1 MTPPLPQDLAALA
14 AGGKRALA
22 GALCALET
30 AAADPRLAALLD
42 EALASPRGM
51 AIGLTGPPGVGKSTL
66 VNAMIARLRARG
78 DTVAVIAVDPSSRR
92 SGGALLGD
100 RTRIETDP
108 EDSGVFLRSMAAR
121 DRLGGL
127 AAISFPAMV
136 LMRALF
142 DLVIVETV
150 GVGQSETEIA
160 EAADLVVL
168 CVQPG
173 SGDALQFMKA
183 GVMETPDVVLVT
195 KGDVGAAAR
204 RAKADVKGALSLAAG
219 DVDPADVTIAARS
232 VSPEM
237 LAADAEAPR
246 TLDFAA
252 LDAMPHADGD
262 AEWQCLATAIYFESR
277 GEPLAG
283 QIAVAE
289 VVLNRRDARNY
300 PNSICGVT
308 NQGAGSGRGCQ
319 FSYACDGR
327 SDVMQS
333 AVPRE
338 RAGKLAR
345 MLIDGRPRTVTDGA
359 THFHATYVRP
369 DWSRR
374 FTRTAAIGNHVFYR
388 QGAQLASR

>member
-1 MTPPLPQDLAALA
+1 MNRYGPAPARRNLA
-14 AGGKRALA
+14 
-22 GALCALET
+22 
-30 AAADPRLAALLD
+30 
-42 EALASPRGM
+42 
-51 AIGLTGPPGVGKSTL
+51 
-66 VNAMIARLRARG
+66 ARLRAAAFA
-78 DTVAVIAVDPSSRR
+78 TAAACAAAVSIAAPAVATEVEPGAGSAAE
-92 SGGALLGD
+92 GGVA
-100 RTRIETDP
+100 TQVARIMGREQ
-108 EDSGVFLRSMAAR
+108 V
-121 DRLGGL
+121 
-127 AAISFPAMV
+127 AISQ
-136 LMRALF
+136 L
-142 DLVIVETV
+142 
-150 GVGQSETEIA
+150 
-160 EAADLVVL
+160 
-168 CVQPG
+168 
-173 SGDALQFMKA
+173 
-183 GVMETPDVVLVT
+183 
-195 KGDVGAAAR
+195 AAAR
-204 RAKADVKGALSLAAG
+204 IEAIASDRAAFAG